1 MGAAVFNTAAPLPF
15 LGRQR
20 HRPGL
25 PGQGGPGDDKL
36 VIRSSTSPNGQSRPG
51 APRRKMCCV
60 AAGELIRSRR
70 TEVTKSRSII
80 PPSQDGE
87 RWIARTSYYELKIL
101 KFWRA
106 GKRMRANPARQSR
119 TDRRS
124 SRAVCVAS
132 LASICVS
139 LVLGG
144 CGAIESRAQR
154 TSLSESGFLARVPQT
169 ERQRDFY
176 AALPPYELYWG
187 VRNGQ
192 PFYVYKDEKAGVVY
206 VGNEQD
212 YQRYIVKMRRL
223 IAYYETTEAKMVARR
238 IDENVQARWDGSWSP
253 KNRES
258 SGHGHITAEESREN
272 TRVPAPTPSRN
283 LNFNDHAWD

>member
-1 MGAAVFNTAAPLPF
+1 MN
-15 LGRQR
+15 
-20 HRPGL
+20 
-25 PGQGGPGDDKL
+25 
-36 VIRSSTSPNGQSRPG
+36 
-51 APRRKMCCV
+51 M
-60 AAGELIRSRR
+60 
-70 TEVTKSRSII
+70 
-80 PPSQDGE
+80 
-87 RWIARTSYYELKIL
+87 KIL

-106 GKRMRANPARQSR
+106 GKRMRAIPGRQSR

-144 CGAIESRAQR
+144 CGALESRAQR

-169 ERQRDFY
+169 ERQHDFY

-187 VRNGQ
+187 VRNGR

-212 YQRYIVKMRRL
+212 YQRYMGRVRRL
-223 IAYYETTEAKMVARR
+223 VAFYETTEAKMVARQ
-238 IDENVQARWDGSWSP
+238 IDGNVQSRWDGSWS
-253 KNRES
+253 R
-258 SGHGHITAEESREN
+258 
-272 TRVPAPTPSRN
+272 
-283 LNFNDHAWD
+283 

>member
-1 MGAAVFNTAAPLPF
+1 M
-15 LGRQR
+15 
-20 HRPGL
+20 
-25 PGQGGPGDDKL
+25 
-36 VIRSSTSPNGQSRPG
+36 
-51 APRRKMCCV
+51 
-60 AAGELIRSRR
+60 
-70 TEVTKSRSII
+70 TKSRSII
-80 PPSQDGE
+80 PRHKMGAFESLDAP
-87 RWIARTSYYELKIL
+87 APLTMKMKIL
-101 KFWRA
+101 KFWRL
-106 GKRMRANPARQSR
+106 GKRMRAKTGRQSR
-119 TDRRS
+119 TDCRS

-212 YQRYIVKMRRL
+212 YQRYMVKVRRL
-223 IAYYETTEAKMVARR
+223 IAYYETTEAKMVAHK
-238 IDENVQARWDGSWSP
+238 IDDNVQSRWDGSWSRA
-253 KNRES
+253 N
-258 SGHGHITAEESREN
+258 
-272 TRVPAPTPSRN
+272 
-283 LNFNDHAWD
+283 

>member
-1 MGAAVFNTAAPLPF
+1 MG
-15 LGRQR
+15 
-20 HRPGL
+20 
-25 PGQGGPGDDKL
+25 
-36 VIRSSTSPNGQSRPG
+36 
-51 APRRKMCCV
+51 CV
-60 AAGELIRSRR
+60 AVGELIRSRGPNDKVAFHHS
-70 TEVTKSRSII
+70 VTRWRAFESLD
-80 PPSQDGE
+80 PPAPL
-87 RWIARTSYYELKIL
+87 IMNLKIL

-106 GKRMRANPARQSR
+106 GKRMRANPGRQSR

-124 SRAVCVAS
+124 SRAVWLAS

-144 CGAIESRAQR
+144 CGAIESRAKR
-154 TSLSESGFLARVPQT
+154 TSLSESGFLARFPQT

-283 LNFNDHAWD
+283 LNFNDPAWD

>member
-1 MGAAVFNTAAPLPF
+1 
-15 LGRQR
+15 
-20 HRPGL
+20 
-25 PGQGGPGDDKL
+25 
-36 VIRSSTSPNGQSRPG
+36 
-51 APRRKMCCV
+51 MCCA

-70 TEVTKSRSII
+70 TEMAKSRSII

-87 RWIARTSYYELKIL
+87 RSSPWIRPHLFIMNMKIL
-101 KFWRA
+101 KFWGA
-106 GKRMRANPARQSR
+106 GKRMRANPGRQSR

-144 CGAIESRAQR
+144 CGAIERRAQR
-154 TSLSESGFLARVPQT
+154 TSLSDSGFLARVPQT

-176 AALPPYELYWG
+176 AALPPNELYWG

-192 PFYVYKDEKAGVVY
+192 PFYVYKDAKTGVVY

-212 YQRYIVKMRRL
+212 YQRYMVKVRRL
-223 IAYYETTEAKMVARR
+223 VAYYETTEAKMVARQ
-238 IDENVQARWDGSWSP
+238 IDGSVQARWDGSWS
-253 KNRES
+253 R
-258 SGHGHITAEESREN
+258 
-272 TRVPAPTPSRN
+272 
-283 LNFNDHAWD
+283 

>member
-1 MGAAVFNTAAPLPF
+1 M
-15 LGRQR
+15 
-20 HRPGL
+20 
-25 PGQGGPGDDKL
+25 
-36 VIRSSTSPNGQSRPG
+36 
-51 APRRKMCCV
+51 
-60 AAGELIRSRR
+60 
-70 TEVTKSRSII
+70 TKSRSII
-80 PPSQDGE
+80 PPVT
-87 RWIARTSYYELKIL
+87 RWRAFESLDPPAPLIMKIL

-106 GKRMRANPARQSR
+106 GKRMRANPGRQSR

-144 CGAIESRAQR
+144 CGGIESRAQR

-212 YQRYIVKMRRL
+212 YQRYLVKMRRL
-223 IAYYETTEAKMVARR
+223 IVYYETTEAKMAARR

-258 SGHGHITAEESREN
+258 SRHGHITAEESREN

-283 LNFNDHAWD
+283 LNFNDAWD